1 MNNLFLQVF
10 RNRMMIEP
18 GIAEQVYLPYLISLL
33 KKEKRDYTNLNELH
47 EGVIRRKEYSIRLA
61 DREMFNAGADR
72 VWSAM
77 DNAPQGSIAVIPVIG
92 EFLKYGTDCSYGA
105 NEISPAIIKAG
116 ATPNVSAVV
125 LQMDSG
131 GGAENAVPAFIE
143 AIKFVQSKG
152 KPVIAHG
159 DVCASAAYYVAS
171 FCDMI
176 IADNEIS
183 SAFGSIGAFISFA
196 DYKEQLKAAGVTI
209 TQYYATQ
216 SDLKN
221 AEHRALTEDNNATPL
236 IENLLVP
243 CVDRFIN
250 TVKANRPGKIAEDSD
265 VWRGKLIEGADI
277 VTCGLADRF
286 GSLTEAI
293 QIANS
298 LAAMRF

>member
-33 KKEKRDYTNLNELH
+33 KKEVTEPLHPLKADYN
-47 EGVIRRKEYSIRLA
+47 IRLF
-61 DREMFNAGADR
+61 DRQSFSIGANH
-72 VWSAM
+72 VWNAM

-196 DYKEQLKAAGVTI
+196 DYKEQLKAAGVTV

-265 VWRGKLIEGADI
+265 VWRGKLIEGAAI
-277 VTCGLADRF
+277 VTSGLADRF